1 MDEFV
6 TELEKLRRD
15 HATEFDGVPMEY
27 SPALCVR
34 IVDYVR
40 GEQRRG
46 HSVLQLAARLQ
57 IPVPLLKKWLY
68 VQYRNRESTPQF
80 STGVMRPVQ
89 VRAKVVQVFDG
100 TVARRRHYCGVCID
114 RAVIDGAGLCDG
126 LLGGHAQGV

>member
-6 TELEKLRRD
+6 TELEKLRHD
-15 HATEFDGVPMEY
+15 HAREFDGVPMEY
-27 SPALCVR
+27 SPSLCVR

-68 VQYRNRESTPQF
+68 VQYRNRESSPQF
-80 STGVMRPVQ
+80 STGAMRPVQ

-100 TVARRRHYCGVCID
+100 TVVALLVNLDFLRVPRLM
-114 RAVIDGAGLCDG
+114 AGLG
-126 LLGGHAQGV
+126 

>member
-57 IPVPLLKKWLY
+57 IPVALLKKWLY

-100 TVARRRHYCGVCID
+100 TVERRFSIRSRKGWCVRD
-114 RAVIDGAGLCDG
+114 LTLEELTS
-126 LLGGHAQGV
+126 LLRSLH

>member
-100 TVARRRHYCGVCID
+100 TVERRFSIRSRKGSPS
-114 RAVIDGAGLCDG
+114 R
-126 LLGGHAQGV
+126 

>member
-6 TELEKLRRD
+6 RELEKLRRD

-68 VQYRNRESTPQF
+68 VQYRNRES
-80 STGVMRPVQ
+80 
-89 VRAKVVQVFDG
+89 
-100 TVARRRHYCGVCID
+100 
-114 RAVIDGAGLCDG
+114 
-126 LLGGHAQGV
+126 AQIGDSLI